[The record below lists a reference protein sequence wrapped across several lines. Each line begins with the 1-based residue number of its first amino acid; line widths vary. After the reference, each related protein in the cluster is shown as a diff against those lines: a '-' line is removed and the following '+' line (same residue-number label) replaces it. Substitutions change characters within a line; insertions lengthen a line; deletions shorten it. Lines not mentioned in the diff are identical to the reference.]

1 MGNRTEKNT
10 RWSALLLLLTGIL
23 LWTGCSANNAGG
35 TKPSGGTDVQSGA
48 QAIAF
53 TDLAGRDIRLDK
65 RPDTFVVA
73 NYIANFM
80 MVGGASS
87 LDRVVGMTLDGWKDT
102 RYGEYDV
109 FTKAF
114 PRMAGGKDA
123 IPSIGGYHDNI
134 LNAERILSLTP
145 DVILM
150 NNGQFAE
157 NSQTIAAFERA
168 GIQVVVLDYHAQRL
182 ENHTKST
189 EILGKLLGREQVAKE
204 QNDAYASAIRH
215 VQETIAALPQS
226 QKGKK
231 VYVELGNKGVGEYGN
246 SYNNSMLWGAIVHQL
261 GAVNLGQGLSAGY
274 GVLDKEFV
282 LSSNPDVVF
291 IGGSVW
297 AGDLGGD
304 QMRMGFTVDDA
315 TARKRLNGFAER
327 NEWKQMKAV
336 QNGQVYGVDHGSL
349 RNMIDYTF
357 TQYIAKVLYPEAF
370 RDLDPARTIAE
381 YYKKYLPELSYTGVF
396 MTALD
401 ETAVQ

>member
-1 MGNRTEKNT
+1 MGNCIEKNT

-23 LWTGCSANNAGG
+23 LWTGCSANNAGETTPPG
-35 TKPSGGTDVQSGA
+35 RTGA
-48 QAIAF
+48 QGGAQEIML

-73 NYIANFM
+73 NYIANFL

-102 RYGEYDV
+102 RYGEYEV

-168 GIQVVVLDYHAQRL
+168 GIQVVVLDYHAQKL
-182 ENHTKST
+182 ENHLKST
-189 EILGKLLGREQVAKE
+189 EILGRLLGREQVAKE
-204 QNDAYASAIRH
+204 QNDAYASAIRQ

-226 QKGKK
+226 EKGKK

-304 QMRMGFTVDDA
+304 QMRMGFTVDEA
-315 TARKRLNGFAER
+315 TARKRLRGFSER
-327 NEWKQMKAV
+327 KEWQQMKAV
-336 QNGQVYGVDHGSL
+336 QNGQLFGVDHGSL

-401 ETAVQ
+401 DTKIR